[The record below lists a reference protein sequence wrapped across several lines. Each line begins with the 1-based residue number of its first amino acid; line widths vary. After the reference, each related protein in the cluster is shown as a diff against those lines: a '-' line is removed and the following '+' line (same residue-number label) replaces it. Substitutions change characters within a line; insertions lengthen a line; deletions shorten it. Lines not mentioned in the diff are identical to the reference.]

1 MAFKMKGN
9 PMKRNFGLPGI
20 NNKSEGNT
28 DRPDGR
34 SASSAFQYK
43 SPVKKGT
50 YAEAIKKDPNLPTYI
65 KKRKTL
71 EKGSAEWNA
80 NQNKINKAYGDP
92 TRHGT
97 TAKPKPEPK
106 PEPKPKPEVKERE
119 TFTGGTKTV
128 TKTDG
133 GHKEGGKT
141 EIERKDAKG
150 RKRRVVT
157 KTADKKVVTRLDKEG
172 KVKSTKE
179 KAKNYRQRKDSK

>member
-1 MAFKMKGN
+1 MAFKMKGS
-9 PMKRNFGLPGI
+9 PFQRNFG
-20 NNKSEGNT
+20 
-28 DRPDGR
+28 
-34 SASSAFQYK
+34 QYV

-50 YAEAIKKDPNLPTYI
+50 YEEAIKKDSNLPEYI

-92 TRHGT
+92 TRHGGT
-97 TAKPKPEPK
+97 PGDAGKFTKTKKPIEKVGKPKT
-106 PEPKPKPEVKERE
+106 EVKERE

-128 TKTDG
+128 TKTEG

-141 EIERKDAKG
+141 EIERKDVKG

-179 KAKNYRQRKDSK
+179 KAKNYRQKKDSK